1 MPQAEDHRPLQEDTY
16 FLPLLNGT
24 IRHQLLKWHRQA
36 QKPKARRLWHGVVA
50 LGARG
55 DKW

>member
-50 LGARG
+50 LGVRG